1 MAKTFTA
8 APHTGTMLRKF
19 LDEKRLFQTAWAR
32 DQGVNTNTVAKYFKK
47 TTMQV
52 ATLFTICQVLKYNF
66 IREIA
71 DRLPQEFPPHKPN
84 PLQQRVS
91 ELEEENKM
99 LKLRIEIWKEAAGV
113 KKS

>member
-1 MAKTFTA
+1 MTKTFTA
-8 APHTGTMLRKF
+8 APHIGKMLRKL
-19 LDEKRLFQTAWAR
+19 LDEKRLFQSAWSR
-32 DQGVNTNTVAKYFKK
+32 DQGVNKNTVAKYFKK

-71 DRLPQEFPPHKPN
+71 DQLPQEFPPHAPN
-84 PLQQRVS
+84 PLQQRVT

-99 LKLRIEIWKEAAGV
+99 LKREIEIWKEAAGV
-113 KKS
+113 KK